1 MAKTLSGRANIRIA
15 LAALLLIFASTACNR
30 TTQLR
35 IAVIPKGQTHIFWQ
49 SVHAGAVKAGNEMGA
64 QILWNGPATELDL
77 SKQIGIVDDFINQ
90 HVDGIALAPAHG
102 ESLVPVVEHASEE
115 HIPVSIF
122 DSGISTDKYVS
133 YVSTDNY
140 KGGVMAAAR
149 MGQILP
155 NGGKIAVIATVPGGV
170 STMERERGFKETIA
184 KNSPKIQIVA
194 FQYGMSDRAKS
205 LAVAEDILTANPGIN
220 AMFCSNES
228 GSIGAVQGA
237 KSHNLAGKVKI
248 VGFDSSP
255 TLIEDMQAGNIDS
268 LVVQN
273 PFRMGYM
280 VVQSL
285 VDKIHGKTPEK
296 RIDTGATLVT
306 ADNLKDPAVQ
316 DLLNPP
322 IQQYLK

>member
-1 MAKTLSGRANIRIA
+1 
-15 LAALLLIFASTACNR
+15 
-30 TTQLR
+30 
-35 IAVIPKGQTHIFWQ
+35 VIPKGQTHIFWQ
-49 SVHAGAVKAGNEMGA
+49 AVHAGAVSAGNEMGA
-64 QILWNGPATELDL
+64 RILWNGPATELDI

-90 HVDGIALAPAHG
+90 HVDAVALAPDNG
-102 ESLVPVVEHASEE
+102 EALVPVVEHAAEE
-115 HIPVSIF
+115 HIPIAIF
-122 DSGISTDKYVS
+122 DSGIKTDKYVT

-140 KGGVMAAAR
+140 KGGVMAGQR
-149 MGQILP
+149 MGEIFP
-155 NGGKIAVIATVPGGV
+155 KGGKIAILATTPGSV
-170 STMERERGFKETIA
+170 STTEREAGFKDTIA
-184 KNSPKIQIVA
+184 KNSPNLEVVA

-205 LAVAEDILTANPGIN
+205 LAVAEDILTANPGI
-220 AMFCSNES
+220 AAIFCSNES

-255 TLIEDMQAGNIDS
+255 TLVEDIQAGNIDS

-280 VVQSL
+280 VVQAL
-285 VDKIHGKTPEK
+285 VNQLHGKTPEK

-306 ADNLKDPAVQ
+306 ASNLKDAAVQ

-322 IQQYLK
+322 IEKYLK

>member
-1 MAKTLSGRANIRIA
+1 MATTKLR
-15 LAALLLIFASTACNR
+15 LLLATLILLFASAACNR
-30 TTQLR
+30 STQLR

-49 SVHAGAVKAGNEMGA
+49 SVHAGAVKAGGEFGA

-102 ESLVPVVEHASEE
+102 ESLVPVVEHANDE
-115 HIPVSIF
+115 HIPVAIF
-122 DSGISTDKYVS
+122 DSGIKTDNFVS

-140 KGGVMAAAR
+140 KGGSMAADR
-149 MGQILP
+149 MAIILP
-155 NGGKIAVIATVPGGV
+155 NGGKIAVLATTPGGV
-170 STMERERGFKETIA
+170 STMEREAGFKETLA

-205 LAVAEDILTANPGIN
+205 LAVAEDILTANPDI
-220 AMFCSNES
+220 AAIFCSNES

-255 TLIEDMQAGNIDS
+255 TLIEDVQAGNIDS

-273 PFRMGYM
+273 PFNMGYM
-280 VVQSL
+280 VVKSL
-285 VDKIHGKTPEK
+285 VDKIHGQTPEK

-306 ADNLKDPAVQ
+306 AANLKDQAVQ

-322 IQQYLK
+322 IQKYLK